1 MHPTHPFPFLWDCE
15 IKNRK
20 RRAMLSTN
28 KLEINFE
35 VRLQY
40 VHQDFEKAIK
50 AALGLDAIRLIE
62 SSATHSR
69 WVAIQDTVVFTKRLP
84 AWEAMM
90 LLYGED
96 AIAIGWEDA
105 QTTDLDGIL
114 FAQARYAYDWG
125 CFDPKLFTRFKESN
139 HA

>member
-1 MHPTHPFPFLWDCE
+1 MIKSIFLWDCE
-15 IKNRK
+15 TKNRK

-40 VHQDFEKAIK
+40 VHQDFEKVIQ
-50 AALGLDAIRLIE
+50 AALGLDAVRRIE

-69 WVAIQDTVVFTKRLP
+69 WVAVQDTAVFFKCLP

-105 QTTDLDGIL
+105 RTKALDGVL
-114 FAQARYAYDWG
+114 FAQARYAHDWG
-125 CFDPKLFTRFKESN
+125 CFDPDLFTRWEVQ
-139 HA
+139 A